1 MAIYVDSAD
10 ISEVKRAMELG
21 FIPGV
26 TTNPILIA
34 RTGKEAR
41 QVIAELS
48 EICPGPIFH
57 QVAAGSREE
66 MLAEAKAFSALL
78 PQRLVIKVS
87 CTLEGLRLVS
97 QIGVHPLACHVP
109 GQAEGS
115 TLKERILC
123 AVTAI
128 FTPAQT
134 YLACQAGARYVIPYV
149 NRLTR
154 AGGDGPGLVK
164 TMREIVSE
172 SETEIVAASLK
183 SPQEVVSA
191 LLSGAHHVTAP
202 LKVIEEMAKNQ
213 LTAEAL
219 AELAAAQ
226 GESS

>member
-1 MAIYVDSAD
+1 MAIFVDSVD
-10 ISEVKRAMELG
+10 TDEVKRAMELG
-21 FIPGV
+21 FVYGV
-26 TTNPILIA
+26 TTNPILVA
-34 RTGKEAR
+34 RAGKEAR

-57 QVAAGSREE
+57 QVAAGSTEE
-66 MLAEAKAFSALL
+66 MLAEAKAFSARL
-78 PQRLVIKVS
+78 PQRLVIKVP

-97 QIGVHPLACHVP
+97 QIGEETP
-109 GQAEGS
+109 
-115 TLKERILC
+115 C

-128 FTPAQT
+128 FTLAQT

-164 TMREIVSE
+164 TMREIISE
-172 SETEIVAASLK
+172 SEAEILAASLK

-202 LKVIEEMAKNQ
+202 LKVIKGMAENQ
-213 LTAEAL
+213 WTAEAL
-219 AELAAAQ
+219 AQFAAAQ
-226 GESS
+226 SKSS

>member
-1 MAIYVDSAD
+1 MAIFADSAD
-10 ISEVKRAMELG
+10 TDEVKRAMDLG
-21 FIPGV
+21 FIYGV
-26 TTNPILIA
+26 TTNPVLIA
-34 RTGKEAR
+34 RSGKEAR
-41 QVIAELS
+41 QVIAELG

-57 QVAAGSREE
+57 QVAAGSTEE

-78 PQRLVIKVS
+78 PQRLVVKVP

-97 QIGVHPLACHVP
+97 QIGEEIP
-109 GQAEGS
+109 
-115 TLKERILC
+115 C

-128 FTPAQT
+128 FTTAQT

-154 AGGDGPGLVK
+154 ASGDSPALVK

-172 SETEIVAASLK
+172 SEVEIVAASLK
-183 SPQEVVSA
+183 SPQEVISA

-202 LKVIEEMAKNQ
+202 LKVIEEMAEDP

-219 AELAAAQ
+219 AQFAAARD
-226 GESS
+226 EYS

>member
-1 MAIYVDSAD
+1 MAIFVDSAD
-10 ISEVKRAMELG
+10 TDEVKRAMELG
-21 FIPGV
+21 FIRGV

-34 RTGKEAR
+34 RSGKEAR

-57 QVAAGSREE
+57 QVAAGSTGE
-66 MLAEAKAFSALL
+66 MVAEAKAFSALL
-78 PQRLVIKVS
+78 PQRLVVKVP

-97 QIGVHPLACHVP
+97 QIGGEIP
-109 GQAEGS
+109 
-115 TLKERILC
+115 C

-134 YLACQAGARYVIPYV
+134 YLACQAGARYAIPYV

-154 AGGDGPGLVK
+154 AGADGPGLVK

-172 SETEIVAASLK
+172 PGVEILAASLK
-183 SPQEVVSA
+183 SPQEVISA

-202 LKVIEEMAKNQ
+202 LKVIEAMAENN

-219 AELAAAQ
+219 AEFAAA
-226 GESS
+226 

>member
-1 MAIYVDSAD
+1 MAIFVDSAN
-10 ISEVKRAMELG
+10 ISEVKEAMELG
-21 FIPGV
+21 FIYGV
-26 TTNPILIA
+26 TTNPILMA

-41 QVIAELS
+41 QVIAELG

-57 QVAAGSREE
+57 QVAAGSTEE
-66 MLAEAKAFSALL
+66 MLPEAKAFSVLL
-78 PQRLVIKVS
+78 PQRLVVKVP

-97 QIGVHPLACHVP
+97 QIGEEIP
-109 GQAEGS
+109 
-115 TLKERILC
+115 C

-154 AGGDGPGLVK
+154 AGGDGPSLIK

-172 SETEIVAASLK
+172 SKVEVLAASLK

-191 LLSGAHHVTAP
+191 LLSGAHHVAAP
-202 LKVIEEMAKNQ
+202 LRVIEEMAESD

-219 AELAAAQ
+219 AEFAAVQ
-226 GESS
+226 GEPS

>member
-1 MAIYVDSAD
+1 MAIFVDSAD
-10 ISEVKRAMELG
+10 TSEVKRAMELG
-21 FIPGV
+21 FIYGV

-34 RTGKEAR
+34 RSGKEAR

-48 EICPGPIFH
+48 EICSGLIFH
-57 QVAAGSREE
+57 QVATGSTEE
-66 MLAEAKAFSALL
+66 MLTEAKAFSALL
-78 PQRLVIKVS
+78 PQRLVVKVP

-97 QIGVHPLACHVP
+97 QIG
-109 GQAEGS
+109 AE
-115 TLKERILC
+115 IPC

-134 YLACQAGARYVIPYV
+134 YLACEAGARYVIPYV

-172 SETEIVAASLK
+172 SEVEILAASLK

-191 LLSGAHHVTAP
+191 LLNGAHHVTAP

-219 AELAAAQ
+219 AEFATAQ
-226 GESS
+226 GKSP

>member
-1 MAIYVDSAD
+1 MAIFVDSAD
-10 ISEVKRAMELG
+10 MEEVKRAMELG
-21 FIPGV
+21 FIHGV
-26 TTNPILIA
+26 TTNPVLIT
-34 RTGKEAR
+34 RSGKEAR
-41 QVIAELS
+41 EVIAELS
-48 EICPGPIFH
+48 VFCPGPIFH
-57 QVAAGSREE
+57 QVAAGSTEE
-66 MLAEAKAFSALL
+66 MLAEAKEFSALL
-78 PQRLVIKVS
+78 PRRLVVKVP

-97 QIGVHPLACHVP
+97 QIGEEIP
-109 GQAEGS
+109 
-115 TLKERILC
+115 C

-149 NRLTR
+149 NRLTG

-172 SETEIVAASLK
+172 SGVEILAASLK

-202 LKVIEEMAKNQ
+202 LKVIEEMAESQ

-219 AELAAAQ
+219 AEFAAAK
-226 GESS
+226 GGSS

>member
-1 MAIYVDSAD
+1 MAIFVDSAD
-10 ISEVKRAMELG
+10 TEEVKRAMELG
-21 FIPGV
+21 FIHGV
-26 TTNPILIA
+26 TTNPILMA

-41 QVIAELS
+41 QVIAELG

-57 QVAAGSREE
+57 QVAAGSTDK
-66 MLAEAKAFSALL
+66 MLAEAKAFSVLL
-78 PQRLVIKVS
+78 PQQLVVKVP
-87 CTLEGLRLVS
+87 CTLEGLRLLS
-97 QIGVHPLACHVP
+97 RIGEEIP
-109 GQAEGS
+109 
-115 TLKERILC
+115 C

-154 AGGDGPGLVK
+154 AGGDGPGLIK

-172 SETEIVAASLK
+172 SKVEVLAASLK

-202 LKVIEEMAKNQ
+202 LKVIEEMAENN

-219 AELAAAQ
+219 AEFAAVQ
-226 GESS
+226 GEPS

>member
-1 MAIYVDSAD
+1 MALFVDSAD
-10 ISEVKRAMELG
+10 TDEVKRAMELG
-21 FIPGV
+21 VIHGV

-34 RTGKEAR
+34 RAGKEAR

-57 QVAAGSREE
+57 QVTTGSTEE
-66 MLAEAKAFSALL
+66 MLAEAKAFSALV
-78 PQRLVIKVS
+78 PQRLVVKVP

-97 QIGVHPLACHVP
+97 QIGEEIP
-109 GQAEGS
+109 
-115 TLKERILC
+115 C

-134 YLACQAGARYVIPYV
+134 YLACQAGARYVIPYL

-154 AGGDGPGLVK
+154 AGGDGSGLIK

-172 SETEIVAASLK
+172 SGVEILAASLQ

-202 LKVIEEMAKNQ
+202 LKVIEEMAENH

-219 AELAAAQ
+219 AEFAAAQ
-226 GESS
+226 SKSP

>member
-1 MAIYVDSAD
+1 
-10 ISEVKRAMELG
+10 MELG
-21 FIPGV
+21 FIHGV
-26 TTNPILIA
+26 TTNPILMA

-41 QVIAELS
+41 QVIAELG

-57 QVAAGSREE
+57 QVAAGSTEE
-66 MLAEAKAFSALL
+66 MLAEAKAFSTLL
-78 PQRLVIKVS
+78 PQRLVVKVP
-87 CTLEGLRLVS
+87 CALEGLRLVS
-97 QIGVHPLACHVP
+97 QIG
-109 GQAEGS
+109 
-115 TLKERILC
+115 KEIPC

-154 AGGDGPGLVK
+154 AGGDGPGLIK

-172 SETEIVAASLK
+172 SKVEVLAASLK

-202 LKVIEEMAKNQ
+202 LKVIEKMAENN

-219 AELAAAQ
+219 AEFAAVQ
-226 GESS
+226 GEPS